1 MKDKIKLYILGAGGL
16 GREVLWNVQNNKDLL
31 ADYEF
36 IGFLDDLNEPGKLIN
51 NVKVVGGSNLLLE
64 SKEKV
69 AVIIAIGDRFVR
81 KEKFD
86 LLKTNENIVF
96 PNLIGHDVT
105 LSDTV
110 NLGKGNIILHS
121 AKFSVNI
128 DIGDFNLIYISD
140 VLTHDVKLG
149 NYNSLYTGVIISGE
163 SIIKD
168 FCELGTG
175 AIILPRLTVESNT
188 IIGAGAVVI
197 KDTAGNE
204 TLVGVPA
211 KKIK

>member
-69 AVIIAIGDRFVR
+69 AVIIAIGDRF
-81 KEKFD
+81 
-86 LLKTNENIVF
+86 
-96 PNLIGHDVT
+96 DVT
-105 LSDTV
+105 LSATV

-197 KDTAGNE
+197 KDTAGDE

>member
-1 MKDKIKLYILGAGGL
+1 MEDKIKLYILGAGGL
-16 GREVLWNVQNNKDLL
+16 GREVLWNVQNNENLL
-31 ADYEF
+31 KDYEF
-36 IGFLDDLNEPGKLIN
+36 IGFLDDLNEPGKFVN
-51 NVKVVGGSNLLLE
+51 NIEIVGGSNLLLE

-69 AVIIAIGDRFVR
+69 AVIIAIGDRFIR

-86 LLKTNENIVF
+86 LLKINENIIF

-128 DIGDFNLIYISD
+128 DIGDFNLIYIND

-163 SIIKD
+163 SIVKD

-175 AIILPRLTVESNT
+175 AIVLPRLTIESNT